1 MEQYILMKRKQKST
15 KESCYQEK
23 QKEEESKKKEINNCW
38 NCIYYKSDTY
48 DFIGKCNWWFLYKKL
63 DPKEIPN
70 NIVDKG
76 CKFWRSD
83 NDSFH
88 PLIEDI
94 ILKFQGVLID

>member
-1 MEQYILMKRKQKST
+1 
-15 KESCYQEK
+15 
-23 QKEEESKKKEINNCW
+23 
-38 NCIYYKSDTY
+38 
-48 DFIGKCNWWFLYKKL
+48 LYKKL